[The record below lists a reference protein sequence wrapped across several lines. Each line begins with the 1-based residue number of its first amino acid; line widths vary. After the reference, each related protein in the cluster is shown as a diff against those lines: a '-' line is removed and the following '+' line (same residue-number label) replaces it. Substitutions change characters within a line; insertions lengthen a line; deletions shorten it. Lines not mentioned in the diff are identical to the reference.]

1 MAQIIG
7 FLILIAVAV
16 VALKV
21 ALVIGFFVSL
31 IFRPKETI
39 GLIIVLGVLALLR
52 NYPVATIAVAVIGTM
67 TIVRINKKAA
77 ASKEASEFAQIT
89 DQTEI

>member
-16 VALKV
+16 MALKV
-21 ALVIGFFVSL
+21 ALVLGFFVAL

-39 GLIIVLGVLALLR
+39 GLIIVLGVLALFR
-52 NYPVATIAVAVIGTM
+52 NYPVASIAVGVIGTIA
-67 TIVRINKKAA
+67 IVRINKKAA
-77 ASKEASEFAQIT
+77 ASKEVSEFAQIT
-89 DQTEI
+89 DKKET